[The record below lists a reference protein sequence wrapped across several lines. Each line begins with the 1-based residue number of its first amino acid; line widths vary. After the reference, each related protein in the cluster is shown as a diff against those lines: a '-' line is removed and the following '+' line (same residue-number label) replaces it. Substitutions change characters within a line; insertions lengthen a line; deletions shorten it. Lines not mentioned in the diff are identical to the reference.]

1 MPISAFDADKK
12 ALRAWARR
20 QRAEFLS
27 QDVAVLDEVS
37 TRLSDAFLALIA
49 ERSWIHIAVF
59 IPQPGE
65 PDIWTPSQRL
75 IAKQAARVYAPRM
88 MPENQL
94 DLVMITN
101 TTALVRGPFGVV
113 EPPLESNALADLTTL
128 DAIFIP
134 GLAFSKDGGRLGF
147 GGGWYDRL
155 LARIPDKTIKIGVC
169 WNELLIDSVP
179 MDTLDVRVDGILTEI
194 RYVAAPS
201 IPHSFY
207 IRCSC

>member
-27 QDVAVLDEVS
+27 QDAAVLDEVS
-37 TRLSDAFLALIA
+37 TRLTDAYLALIA

-59 IPQPGE
+59 IPLPGE
-65 PDIWTPSQRL
+65 PDIWTPSQQL
-75 IAKQAARVYAPRM
+75 MATQAARIYAPRM
-88 MPENQL
+88 MPGNQL
-94 DLVMITN
+94 DLVMISN
-101 TTALVRGPFGVV
+101 TTALLRGPFGVI
-113 EPPLESNALADLTTL
+113 EPPLESHALADLTTL

-179 MDTLDVRVDGILTEI
+179 MDAWDVHVDGILTEAG
-194 RYVAAPS
+194 YVTS
-201 IPHSFY
+201 SRNNH
-207 IRCSC
+207 

>member
-27 QDVAVLDEVS
+27 QDAAVLDEVS
-37 TRLSDAFLALIA
+37 TRLTDAFLALIA
-49 ERSWIHIAVF
+49 EQSWIHIAVF
-59 IPQPGE
+59 IPLPGE
-65 PDIWTPSQRL
+65 PDVWTPSQQL
-75 IAKQAARVYAPRM
+75 MATQAAMIYAPRM

-101 TTALVRGPFGVV
+101 TTALVRGPFGVI

-155 LARIPDKTIKIGVC
+155 LARVPDKTIKIGVC
-169 WNELLIDSVP
+169 WDELLIDSVP
-179 MDTLDVRVDGILTEI
+179 MDAWDVHVDGILTEAG
-194 RYVAAPS
+194 YVTS
-201 IPHSFY
+201 SRNNH
-207 IRCSC
+207 

>member
-27 QDVAVLDEVS
+27 QDAAVLDEVS
-37 TRLSDAFLALIA
+37 TRLTDAYLALIA

-59 IPQPGE
+59 IPLPGE
-65 PDIWTPSQRL
+65 PDIWTPSQQLMAR
-75 IAKQAARVYAPRM
+75 QAARVYAPRM

-101 TTALVRGPFGVV
+101 ATALLRGPFGVI
-113 EPPLESNALADLTTL
+113 EPPRESNALADLTTL

-179 MDTLDVRVDGILTEI
+179 MDAWDVHVDGTLTEAGHVTSS
-194 RYVAAPS
+194 RNN
-201 IPHSFY
+201 H
-207 IRCSC
+207 

>member
-1 MPISAFDADKK
+1 MEASAFDADKK

-27 QDVAVLDEVS
+27 QDAAVLDEAS
-37 TRLSDAFLALIA
+37 TRLTDAFLALIA

-59 IPQPGE
+59 IPLPGE
-65 PDIWTPSQRL
+65 PDIWTPSQQL
-75 IAKQAARVYAPRM
+75 IARQAARVYAPRM

-94 DLVMITN
+94 DLVMMTN
-101 TTALVRGPFGVV
+101 TTALVRGPFGVI

-128 DAIFIP
+128 DAVFIP

-155 LARIPDKTIKIGVC
+155 LARVPDKTIKIGVC
-169 WNELLIDSVP
+169 WDELLIDSVP
-179 MDTLDVRVDGILTEI
+179 MDAWDVHVDGILTEAG
-194 RYVAAPS
+194 YVTS
-201 IPHSFY
+201 SRNNH
-207 IRCSC
+207 

>member
-1 MPISAFDADKK
+1 MEASAFETEKK

-27 QDVAVLDEVS
+27 QDDDSRTEMS
-37 TRLSDAFLALIA
+37 TRLSEAFLALIA

-59 IPQPGE
+59 IPLPGE
-65 PDIWTPSQRL
+65 PDIWTQSQQLMARH
-75 IAKQAARVYAPRM
+75 AARIYAPRM

-101 TTALVRGPFGVV
+101 TTALVRGPFGVI
-113 EPPLESNALADLTTL
+113 EPPLESTALADLTAL

-134 GLAFSKDGGRLGF
+134 GLAFSKDGRLGF

-179 MDTLDVRVDGILTEI
+179 MDAWDVHVDGILTEAGF
-194 RYVAAPS
+194 VS
-201 IPHSFY
+201 S
-207 IRCSC
+207 SCNHH

>member
-27 QDVAVLDEVS
+27 QDAAVLDEAS
-37 TRLSDAFLALIA
+37 TRLTDAFLALIA

-59 IPQPGE
+59 IPLPGE
-65 PDIWTPSQRL
+65 PDIWTPSQQL
-75 IAKQAARVYAPRM
+75 IARQAARVYAPRM

-101 TTALVRGPFGVV
+101 TTALVRGQFGVI
-113 EPPLESNALADLTTL
+113 EPPLESNALAELRVL

-134 GLAFSKDGGRLGF
+134 GLAFSMDGGRLGF

-155 LARIPDKTIKIGVC
+155 LARVPDKTIKIGVC

-179 MDTLDVRVDGILTEI
+179 MDAWDVHVDGILTEAG
-194 RYVAAPS
+194 YVTS
-201 IPHSFY
+201 SRNYH
-207 IRCSC
+207 

>member
-1 MPISAFDADKK
+1 MEASAFETEKK

-27 QDVAVLDEVS
+27 QDDDSRTEMS
-37 TRLSDAFLALIA
+37 TRLSEAFLALIA

-59 IPQPGE
+59 IPLPGE
-65 PDIWTPSQRL
+65 PDIWTPSQQL
-75 IAKQAARVYAPRM
+75 MARQDARIYAPRM

-101 TTALVRGPFGVV
+101 TTALVRGPFDVI
-113 EPPLESNALADLTTL
+113 EPPLESNALADLTAL

-134 GLAFSKDGGRLGF
+134 GLAFSLDGDRLGF

-179 MDTLDVRVDGILTEI
+179 MDAWDVRVDGILTEAG
-194 RYVAAPS
+194 YVTS
-201 IPHSFY
+201 SRNNH
-207 IRCSC
+207 

>member
-12 ALRAWARR
+12 ALRAWAKR

-27 QDVAVLDEVS
+27 QDAAVLDEVS

-59 IPQPGE
+59 IPLPGE
-65 PDIWTPSQRL
+65 PDIWTPSQQL
-75 IAKQAARVYAPRM
+75 IATQAARIYAPRM

-101 TTALVRGPFGVV
+101 TTALVRGPFGVI

-128 DAIFIP
+128 DAIFIR

-179 MDTLDVRVDGILTEI
+179 MDAWDVHVDGILTQAG
-194 RYVAAPS
+194 YVTS
-201 IPHSFY
+201 SRNNH
-207 IRCSC
+207 

>member
-1 MPISAFDADKK
+1 MEASAFETEKK

-27 QDVAVLDEVS
+27 QDDDSRTEMS
-37 TRLSDAFLALIA
+37 TRLSEAFLALFA

-59 IPQPGE
+59 IPLPGE
-65 PDIWTPSQRL
+65 PDIWTQSQQLMARH
-75 IAKQAARVYAPRM
+75 AARIYAPRM

-101 TTALVRGPFGVV
+101 TTALVRGPFGVI
-113 EPPLESNALADLTTL
+113 EPPLESTALADLTAL

-179 MDTLDVRVDGILTEI
+179 MDAWDVQVDGTLTEAG
-194 RYVAAPS
+194 YVTS
-201 IPHSFY
+201 SRNNH
-207 IRCSC
+207 

>member
-27 QDVAVLDEVS
+27 QDAAVLDEAS
-37 TRLSDAFLALIA
+37 TRLTDAFLALIA

-59 IPQPGE
+59 IPLPGE
-65 PDIWTPSQRL
+65 PDIWTPSQQL
-75 IAKQAARVYAPRM
+75 IARQAARVYAPRM

-101 TTALVRGPFGVV
+101 TTALVRGPFGVI
-113 EPPLESNALADLTTL
+113 EPPLESNALAELRVL

-134 GLAFSKDGGRLGF
+134 GLAFSMDGGRLGF

-155 LARIPDKTIKIGVC
+155 LARVPDKTIKIGVC
-169 WNELLIDSVP
+169 WDELLIDSVP
-179 MDTLDVRVDGILTEI
+179 MDAWDVHVDGILTEAG
-194 RYVAAPS
+194 YVTS
-201 IPHSFY
+201 SRNNH
-207 IRCSC
+207 

>member
-27 QDVAVLDEVS
+27 QDAAVLDEVS
-37 TRLSDAFLALIA
+37 TRLTDAYLALIA

-59 IPQPGE
+59 IPLPGE
-65 PDIWTPSQRL
+65 PDIWAPSQQL
-75 IAKQAARVYAPRM
+75 IARQAARVYAPRR

-94 DLVMITN
+94 YLVMLTT
-101 TTALVRGPFGVV
+101 TTALLRGPFGVI
-113 EPPLESNALADLTTL
+113 EPPLELNALADLTTL

-155 LARIPDKTIKIGVC
+155 LARIPQKTIKIGVC
-169 WNELLIDSVP
+169 WDELLIDSVP
-179 MDTLDVRVDGILTEI
+179 MDAWDVQVDGILTEAG
-194 RYVAAPS
+194 YVTS
-201 IPHSFY
+201 SRNNH
-207 IRCSC
+207 

>member
-1 MPISAFDADKK
+1 MPISAFEADKK
-12 ALRAWARR
+12 ALRAWAKR

-27 QDVAVLDEVS
+27 QDAAVLDEVS

-49 ERSWIHIAVF
+49 ERSWTHIAVF
-59 IPQPGE
+59 IPLPGE
-65 PDIWTPSQRL
+65 PDIWTPSQQL
-75 IAKQAARVYAPRM
+75 IATQAARIYAPRM

-101 TTALVRGPFGVV
+101 TTALLRGPFGVI
-113 EPPLESNALADLTTL
+113 EPPIESNALADLTTL

-134 GLAFSKDGGRLGF
+134 GLAFSKHGGRLGF

-179 MDTLDVRVDGILTEI
+179 MDAWDVRVDGILTEAG
-194 RYVAAPS
+194 YVTS
-201 IPHSFY
+201 SRNNH
-207 IRCSC
+207 

>member
-1 MPISAFDADKK
+1 MEASAFETEKK
-12 ALRAWARR
+12 DLRAWAKC

-27 QDVAVLDEVS
+27 QDDDSRMEMS
-37 TRLSDAFLALIA
+37 TRLSDAFLALFA

-59 IPQPGE
+59 IPLPGE
-65 PDIWTPSQRL
+65 PDIWTPSQQL
-75 IAKQAARVYAPRM
+75 IARQAARVYAPRM

-101 TTALVRGPFGVV
+101 TTALVRGPFGVI
-113 EPPLESNALADLTTL
+113 EPPLESTALADLTAL

-179 MDTLDVRVDGILTEI
+179 MDTLDVRVDGILTEAG
-194 RYVAAPS
+194 YVTS
-201 IPHSFY
+201 SRNNH
-207 IRCSC
+207 

>member
-27 QDVAVLDEVS
+27 QDAAVLDEAS
-37 TRLSDAFLALIA
+37 TRLTDAFLALIA

-59 IPQPGE
+59 IPLPGE
-65 PDIWTPSQRL
+65 PDIWTPSQQL
-75 IAKQAARVYAPRM
+75 IARQAARVYAPRM

-94 DLVMITN
+94 DLVMMTN
-101 TTALVRGPFGVV
+101 TTALVRGPFGVI

-128 DAIFIP
+128 DAVFIP

-169 WNELLIDSVP
+169 WDELLIDSVP
-179 MDTLDVRVDGILTEI
+179 MDAWDVHVDGILTEAG
-194 RYVAAPS
+194 YVTS
-201 IPHSFY
+201 SRNNH
-207 IRCSC
+207 

>member
-12 ALRAWARR
+12 ALRAWAKR

-27 QDVAVLDEVS
+27 QDAAVLDEVS
-37 TRLSDAFLALIA
+37 TRITDAYLALIA

-59 IPQPGE
+59 IPLPGE
-65 PDIWTPSQRL
+65 PDIWTPSQQL
-75 IAKQAARVYAPRM
+75 IARQAARVYAPRM
-88 MPENQL
+88 MPGNQL
-94 DLVMITN
+94 DLVMISN
-101 TTALVRGPFGVV
+101 TTALLRGPFGVI

-169 WNELLIDSVP
+169 WDALLIDSVP
-179 MDTLDVRVDGILTEI
+179 MDAWDVHVDGILTEA
-194 RYVAAPS
+194 RYVTS
-201 IPHSFY
+201 SRNNH
-207 IRCSC
+207 

>member
-27 QDVAVLDEVS
+27 LDDDSRTEMS

-49 ERSWIHIAVF
+49 EQSWIHIAVF
-59 IPQPGE
+59 IPLPGE
-65 PDIWTPSQRL
+65 PDIWTPSQQL
-75 IAKQAARVYAPRM
+75 MARQDARIYAPRM

-101 TTALVRGPFGVV
+101 TTALVRGPFDVI
-113 EPPLESNALADLTTL
+113 EPPLESNALADLTAL

-134 GLAFSKDGGRLGF
+134 GLAFSLDGDRLGF

-169 WNELLIDSVP
+169 RNELLIDSVP
-179 MDTLDVRVDGILTEI
+179 MDAWDVRVDGILTEAG
-194 RYVAAPS
+194 YVTS
-201 IPHSFY
+201 SRNNH
-207 IRCSC
+207 

>member
-27 QDVAVLDEVS
+27 QDAAVLDEAS
-37 TRLSDAFLALIA
+37 TRLTDAFLALIA

-59 IPQPGE
+59 IPLPGE
-65 PDIWTPSQRL
+65 PDIWTPSQQL
-75 IAKQAARVYAPRM
+75 IARQAARVYAPRM

-94 DLVMITN
+94 DLVMMTN
-101 TTALVRGPFGVV
+101 TTALVRGPFGVI

-128 DAIFIP
+128 DAVFIP

-155 LARIPDKTIKIGVC
+155 LARVPDKTIKIGVC
-169 WNELLIDSVP
+169 WDELLIDSVP
-179 MDTLDVRVDGILTEI
+179 MDAWDVHVDGILTEAG
-194 RYVAAPS
+194 YVTS
-201 IPHSFY
+201 SRNNH
-207 IRCSC
+207 

>member
-1 MPISAFDADKK
+1 VATSSLDGEKK
-12 ALRAWARR
+12 DLRAWAKR

-27 QDVAVLDEVS
+27 LDAAVMDEVS
-37 TRLSDAFLALIA
+37 TQLSDAFLALIA

-59 IPQPGE
+59 IPLPGE
-65 PDIWTPSQRL
+65 PDIWTPSQQL
-75 IAKQAARVYAPRM
+75 IATQAARIYAPRM

-94 DLVMITN
+94 DLVMMTN
-101 TTALVRGPFGVV
+101 TTALVRGPFGVI

-179 MDTLDVRVDGILTEI
+179 MDAWDVHVDGILTEAG
-194 RYVAAPS
+194 YVTS
-201 IPHSFY
+201 SRNIH
-207 IRCSC
+207 

>member
-27 QDVAVLDEVS
+27 QDAAVLDEVS
-37 TRLSDAFLALIA
+37 TQLSDVFLALIA

-59 IPQPGE
+59 IPLPGE
-65 PDIWTPSQRL
+65 PDIWTPSQQL
-75 IAKQAARVYAPRM
+75 MATQAARIYAPRM
-88 MPENQL
+88 MPGNQL
-94 DLVMITN
+94 DLVMISN
-101 TTALVRGPFGVV
+101 TTALLRGPFGVI

-179 MDTLDVRVDGILTEI
+179 MDAWDVHVDGILTEAG
-194 RYVAAPS
+194 YVTS
-201 IPHSFY
+201 SRNNH
-207 IRCSC
+207 

>member
-1 MPISAFDADKK
+1 MEASAFETEKK
-12 ALRAWARR
+12 DLRAWAKC

-27 QDVAVLDEVS
+27 QDDDSRTEMS
-37 TRLSDAFLALIA
+37 TRLSEAFLALIA

-59 IPQPGE
+59 IPLPGE
-65 PDIWTPSQRL
+65 PDIWTPSQQL
-75 IAKQAARVYAPRM
+75 IARQAARVYAPRM

-101 TTALVRGPFGVV
+101 TTALVRGPFDVI
-113 EPPLESNALADLTTL
+113 EPPLESNALADLTAL

-155 LARIPDKTIKIGVC
+155 LARIPQKTIKIGVC
-169 WNELLIDSVP
+169 WDELLIDSVP
-179 MDTLDVRVDGILTEI
+179 MDAWDVRVDGTLTEAG
-194 RYVAAPS
+194 YVTS
-201 IPHSFY
+201 SRNNH
-207 IRCSC
+207 